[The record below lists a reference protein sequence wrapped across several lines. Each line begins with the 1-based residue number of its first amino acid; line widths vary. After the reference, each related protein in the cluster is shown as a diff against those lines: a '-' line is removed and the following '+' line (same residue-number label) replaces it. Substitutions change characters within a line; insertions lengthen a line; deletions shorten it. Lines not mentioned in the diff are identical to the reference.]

1 MRRNQILSALLLVVC
16 AVVFS
21 GCEAIYQ
28 VSSEG
33 SEKAFRP
40 IHKTPTESNDLS
52 TPFYA
57 TKLGESTSAQVL
69 ESYMNTSD
77 TLSQSESV
85 IGIYGSDKKQKK
97 AWFNIA
103 AFNEESLTSTRKYF
117 LSSYDRPTEW
127 FVKKEKLR
135 FEAEIVMDRAVLD
148 EAYANADAKTI
159 AVLKK
164 IRLLYNADI
173 QQLTKYS
180 RDMGNIGMLPNQ
192 SMNIVL
198 TTLSQ
203 NSSDASKLLDFEGLD
218 FDHPTLNEGKI
229 RLKIDD
235 ESGIVKLKIKIGSVI
250 DTWDEQ
256 EDVKSF

>member
-1 MRRNQILSALLLVVC
+1 MRRNQILSALLLVIC

-40 IHKTPTESNDLS
+40 VHKTPTESNDLS
-52 TPFYA
+52 VPFYA
-57 TKLGESTSAQVL
+57 TTLGASTSAEVL
-69 ESYMNTSD
+69 ERFMNTSG
-77 TLSQSESV
+77 TISQSESV
-85 IGIYGSDKKQKK
+85 IGVYGSDEKRKK
-97 AWFNIA
+97 AWFNMA
-103 AFNEESLTSTRKYF
+103 AFDEESLTSTRKYF
-117 LSSYDRPTEW
+117 NSTYDRPSEW

-135 FEAEIVMDRAVLD
+135 FEAEIIMDRAVLD

-164 IRLLYNADI
+164 VRELYNADI

-180 RDMGNIGMLPNQ
+180 RNMGNIGMLPNQ

-198 TTLSQ
+198 TQLKQ
-203 NSSDASKLLDFEGLD
+203 NPSDAGKLLDFEGFD

-229 RLKIDD
+229 RMKIDD

-256 EDVKSF
+256 EDVKAF